1 MSRSTFL
8 SLQRA
13 LVEARQA
20 RMRSYLEQTPE
31 LERYDEEYRKDV
43 TGYDVPSY
51 PEELMQRV
59 LASNVVYVG
68 DFHTLPHSQKFFV
81 RLLNRLQ
88 ERAEMNGR
96 KVVCAMEAF
105 PSARQGDVDRYLAAE
120 ISFDEMLDRV
130 RYPQTWGFPVQGYRE
145 VLETCSRSSLPV
157 LALNCFPRRRE
168 DRLHR
173 RDIHAARLIA
183 RAVADDPECM
193 VVVLIGDLHVA
204 RSHLP
209 RRVEQAAQRRK
220 VEVRPLIV
228 YTNADTI
235 YWQLARSQLEYM
247 VNIVK
252 LDNHRFCV
260 INSTPVAKYDSYLRF
275 VEGLVEDA
283 GQDDEDF
290 FAGSLI
296 AEEQVEDLVRRIA
309 RHLGL
314 PSGGLPE
321 FELLPAPNL
330 DDDGDSDLPA
340 HLHSPS
346 CEAPI
351 VRAAVRAGQP
361 VFLGRNLLLLHR
373 VSLNHVADAAA
384 RLLLR
389 SLGWDAHYQRTRD
402 SFYYSVIHEA
412 LVYFGSKLINPKR
425 TVKRETDLRE
435 WVRRDER
442 EKSQCSTGVRR
453 EQQVVK
459 RYVLPH
465 FSKVRKHNL
474 EGRPF
479 RESTELYRCRLCR
492 RMEAARIIGKRL
504 GERLFYSARVGLP
517 DSLKGKGKTRCMS
530 LEQVAALWRH
540 PPEPGTNT
548 LELYLSIWTDTADVV
563 EHHASRTD
571 WF

>member
-1 MSRSTFL
+1 
-8 SLQRA
+8 
-13 LVEARQA
+13 
-20 RMRSYLEQTPE
+20 MRSYIEQTPE
-31 LERYDEEYRKDV
+31 LERYQSDYLKDV

-81 RLLNRLQ
+81 RLLTRLQ
-88 ERAEMNGR
+88 ERSDLNGR
-96 KVVCAMEAF
+96 KIVCAMEAF
-105 PSARQGDVDRYLAAE
+105 PSSRQDEMDRYLAGE
-120 ISFDEMLDRV
+120 ISFDELLQAV

-145 VLETCSRSSLPV
+145 VLDRCKEAGFQV

-173 RDIHAARLIA
+173 RDIHAGRIIG
-183 RAVADDPECM
+183 RAIADDPDCLIA
-193 VVVLIGDLHVA
+193 VLIGELHVA

-209 RRVEQAAQRRK
+209 GRVQEIAKKRK
-220 VEVRPLIV
+220 LNVEPLIV
-228 YTNADTI
+228 YTNPDNI
-235 YWQLARSQLEYM
+235 YWQLARSRLEYM

-252 LDNHRFCV
+252 LDNQRFCV

-275 VEGLVEDA
+275 VEGLVEEA
-283 GQDDEDF
+283 GQDEEDF

-296 AEEQVEDLVRRIA
+296 VEEQVEDLARRIA

-314 PSGGLPE
+314 SGGALPE
-321 FELLPAPNL
+321 VEILPAPDL
-330 DDDGDSDLPA
+330 EDHGDSDLSTY
-340 HLHSPS
+340 LEKSS
-346 CEAPI
+346 VDAPV
-351 VRAAVRAGQP
+351 VRAAVRASQP
-361 VFLGRNLLLLHR
+361 VFVGRNLLLVHR

-389 SLGWDAHYQRTRD
+389 GQGWDARYHRTRE
-402 SFYYSVIHEA
+402 SFYYNVVHEA

-425 TVKRETDLRE
+425 TVKRVDDLRE
-435 WVRRDER
+435 WLLRCEQ
-442 EKSQCSTGVRR
+442 EKSHGSPGVRG
-453 EQQVVK
+453 EQQVIK

-465 FSKVRKHNL
+465 LSKVGRHIK
-474 EGRPF
+474 EGLPF
-479 RESTELYRCRLCR
+479 QEGTELYRCRLCR

-517 DSLKGKGKTRCMS
+517 DSLKGKGKTRSMTN
-530 LEQVAALWRH
+530 EQVTAVWRE
-540 PPEPGTNT
+540 PPEPGADT
-548 LELYLSIWTDTADVV
+548 LELYLSLWANTADVV
-563 EHHASRTD
+563 EHHASRVD